1 MRISRGPGAGI
12 GRSPYQPR
20 RPPGALCLSPRQ
32 GDRTLALRAWPERP
46 DLGPLISA
54 EQLERVLGYLAL
66 GQREGARV
74 VTGGSRA
81 EAGELTRGFFVRP
94 TLFDAVQSSMRVAQ
108 EEIFGPVLAI
118 LTFREP
124 EEALQLANATAY
136 RLVAGIWTRDIDKAH
151 GLAARLKAGQIYINN
166 SFGGGVAAPFGGYKK
181 SGFGRAKGL
190 EALAHYT
197 QVKNVCMALN

>member
-1 MRISRGPGAGI
+1 VRVLDEALTSREDLQE
-12 GRSPYQPR
+12 RFVS
-20 RPPGALCLSPRQ
+20 ALAKETERLRLGHGLS
-32 GDRTLALRAWPERP
+32 DP

-124 EEALQLANATAY
+124 EEALQLATATAY
-136 RLVAGIWTRDIDKAH
+136 ELVAGI
-151 GLAARLKAGQIYINN
+151 
-166 SFGGGVAAPFGGYKK
+166 
-181 SGFGRAKGL
+181 
-190 EALAHYT
+190 
-197 QVKNVCMALN
+197 